1 MTHVAESQ
9 RPADRRAF
17 IVVLL
22 GALVISASARYG
34 MSLATASAD
43 GSAHVLSLYRAA
55 RPSLPARGRVVFLQ
69 TPADDAAG
77 AEMRF
82 LAQLALTPL
91 VLTSDAHGAR
101 VAISTP
107 NFPADSD
114 AAVQAAGWRSVA
126 LLHGGIRIYE
136 R

>member
-1 MTHVAESQ
+1 MAGFGVSQ

-22 GALVISASARYG
+22 GALVITASARYG

-43 GSAHVLSLYRAA
+43 GSEHVLSLYRAA
-55 RPSLPARGRVVFLQ
+55 RPSLPARGPVVFLQ
-69 TPADDAAG
+69 APADDAAA

-82 LAQLALTPL
+82 LAQLALAPL
-91 VLTSDAHGAR
+91 VLTSDATGAR

-107 NFPADSD
+107 NFPADRD
-114 AAVQAAGWRSVA
+114 AAIQSAGWRA
-126 LLHGGIRIYE
+126 TAMLHGGIRIYA